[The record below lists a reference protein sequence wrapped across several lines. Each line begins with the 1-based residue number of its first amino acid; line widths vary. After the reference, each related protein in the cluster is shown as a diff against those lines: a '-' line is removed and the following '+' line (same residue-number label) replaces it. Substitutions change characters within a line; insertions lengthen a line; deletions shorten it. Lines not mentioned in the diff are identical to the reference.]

1 MERYLVY
8 LKKRFEGKTVEF
20 NGYKYEFLE
29 VKLDDETVFLFEIN
43 ALTPSKDGGYVLQ
56 KIYNDLNEII
66 SNFFKYLEKQS
77 TISVHVLVNGNDV
90 EGSHIPWEKIQE
102 VFDEAN
108 KQLSIIQFKRMEKQY
123 ELKVEYF
130 PRRKWEGTVNFDD
143 GVGFYVEL
151 NILEI
156 LKNGKMIIPDFS
168 SEDKINEFLS
178 FIEEHVEPINFENV
192 MYTILEP
199 DLRLGD
205 YEDLYYNAYILPK
218 QYQGK
223 DIGKRSSFKGVDELF

>member
-8 LKKRFEGKTVEF
+8 LKKRFEGKIVEF

-29 VKLDDETVFLFEIN
+29 VKIDDETVFLFEVN
-43 ALTPSKDGGYVLQ
+43 AITPSKDGGYILQ

-77 TISVHVLVNGNDV
+77 TISVHVFVNGKDV
-90 EGSHIPWEKIQE
+90 EGSYIPWEKIQQ
-102 VFDEAN
+102 VFDTAN
-108 KQLSIIQFKRMEKQY
+108 EQISKVRFDKMGKSY
-123 ELKVEYF
+123 ELSVEYF
-130 PRRKWEGTVNFDD
+130 PRRGWKGTVNFDD
-143 GVGFYVEL
+143 GVGFQVEL
-151 NILEI
+151 NILKI
-156 LKNGKMIIPDFS
+156 LKDGEAINPNFS
-168 SEDKINEFLS
+168 SEDKINEFIS
-178 FIEEHVEPINFENV
+178 FIEEHVEPINFEDI

-205 YEDLYYNAYILPK
+205 YEDLYYNAYIIPK

-223 DIGKRSSFKGVDELF
+223 EIGKRTSFKAVDELL